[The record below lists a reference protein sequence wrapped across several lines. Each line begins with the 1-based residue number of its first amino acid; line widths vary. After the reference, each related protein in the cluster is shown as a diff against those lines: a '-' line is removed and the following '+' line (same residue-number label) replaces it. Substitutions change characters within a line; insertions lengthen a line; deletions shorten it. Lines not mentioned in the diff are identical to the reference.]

1 MPGLHSYD
9 YAYIRVVPYID
20 RGEFINVGAILFC
33 RTLRFLDAK
42 IRVDEAKLQALAPTL
57 DIPQLLAHLAF
68 IPRICAGDGPI
79 GQLGQA
85 ESFHWLVSP
94 HNTIIQTSPVHSG
107 LCADPA
113 IALDRLV
120 KEIK

>member
-9 YAYIRVVPYID
+9 YAYIRVVPYIE
-20 RGEFINVGAILFC
+20 RGEFINVGVILFC

-42 IRVDEAKLQALAPTL
+42 IRVDEAKLRALAPNL
-57 DIPQLLAHLAF
+57 DMSQLLTHLGF
-68 IPRICAGDGPI
+68 IPRTCAGDGPI

-94 HNTIIQTSPVHSG
+94 HNTVIQTSPVHSG

-113 IALDRLV
+113 FALERLG
-120 KEIK
+120 KDI